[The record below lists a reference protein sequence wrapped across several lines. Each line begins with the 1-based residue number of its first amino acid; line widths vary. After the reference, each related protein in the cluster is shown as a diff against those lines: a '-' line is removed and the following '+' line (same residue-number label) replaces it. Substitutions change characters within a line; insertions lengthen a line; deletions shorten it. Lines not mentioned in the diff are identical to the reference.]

1 MSKSHIWFIL
11 SLVAF
16 GCLVAGC
23 GPIKPPQASTST
35 LMLASPPRTP
45 SNVPTRTPSITPQL
59 SRTPTT
65 PPTQVNA
72 LTTSPTPWPTV
83 IESRHASSPHIVPTS
98 TKDPREAEL
107 PAAITLQSAKGVKGH
122 PLRRIT
128 GWSQGIATYRWL
140 DNAHLLL
147 YPTIREYNGPVVLPV
162 VMNLNNGRTWMP
174 ATEGPD
180 YLFQDF
186 VLWSS
191 SLERLI
197 SSKNQE
203 ILLYDLQGKITHRFA
218 GTGPLYLSPSGR
230 RLSDRF
236 GWHDLETG
244 RSVRFVGQ
252 DKWGVANPAWSS
264 DETRLF
270 GHCWGTEFAIAD
282 AASNTYHCLIPGLFR
297 DGEGPFPDFH
307 WVLSDTHV
315 LNELAFYPRHAQPIP
330 VIALIDP
337 TSRSYVNVR
346 SLAGL
351 PASWQCDTS
360 HLAPDTEHLW
370 IDCQDQEFPRSDTT
384 SYLMDLRTFITRTV
398 PAKWEFYSWSSDSH
412 FVVVGRNVSMRTF
425 ELDTW
430 HRSNE
435 RWLDEYALFS
445 VTSREIYPIT
455 PASITAPTWD
465 PQGERLAF
473 LTEDGL
479 TLVVLE
485 VGTRTTTMMP
495 LNHPA
500 LDVLWRLQGDGVV
513 MIVDDGSLWQIRDL
527 ATGNTEQ
534 LTLSVPEISNNLLDV
549 FQIQWSPDGNHL
561 AFISGHDVYV
571 VYADK

>member
-1 MSKSHIWFIL
+1 
-11 SLVAF
+11 
-16 GCLVAGC
+16 
-23 GPIKPPQASTST
+23 
-35 LMLASPPRTP
+35 
-45 SNVPTRTPSITPQL
+45 
-59 SRTPTT
+59 
-65 PPTQVNA
+65 
-72 LTTSPTPWPTV
+72 V
-83 IESRHASSPHIVPTS
+83 IESKNASSLHIVPTS

-107 PAAITLQSAKGVKGH
+107 PTAITLQSLKGVKGH

-128 GWSQGIATYRWL
+128 GWLQGIATYRWL

-180 YLFQDF
+180 HLFQDLG
-186 VLWSS
+186 LWSS

-203 ILLYDLQGKITHRFA
+203 ILLYDLQGKIAQRFA

-236 GWHDLETG
+236 GWHDLENG

-252 DKWGVANPAWSS
+252 DKWGIADPAWSS

-270 GHCWGTEFAIAD
+270 GHCWGIEFAIAD
-282 AASNTYHCLIPGLFR
+282 TTSNTYHCLIPGLFR

-307 WVLSDTHV
+307 WVLSDTRV
-315 LNELAFYPRHAQPIP
+315 LSEQGFYAVGHDQPEPI
-330 VIALIDP
+330 IALIDP
-337 TSRSYVNVR
+337 TNRSYTDVR

-370 IDCQDQEFPRSDTT
+370 IDCQNQEFPRSDTT
-384 SYLMDLRTFITRTV
+384 SYLIGLRTFITLTV
-398 PAKWEFYSWSSDSH
+398 PAKWEFYSWSSDSR
-412 FVVVGRNVSMRTF
+412 FVVVGQNVSMHTF

-430 HRSNE
+430 HRSGE

-445 VTSREIYPIT
+445 VTSGEIYPIT
-455 PASITAPTWD
+455 PASITAPVWD
-465 PQGERLAF
+465 PQGKRLAF

-479 TLVVLE
+479 TLIVLDIA
-485 VGTRTTTMMP
+485 THAIAKMS
-495 LNHPA
+495 LSQPA
-500 LDVLWRLQGDGVV
+500 LDVLWRPQGDGFVV
-513 MIVDDGSLWQIRDL
+513 IADGGILWQIRDL

-534 LTLSVPEISNNLLDV
+534 LTLSVPETSNNLLDI
-549 FQIQWSPDGNHL
+549 FQIRWSPDGNHL
-561 AFISGHDVYV
+561 AFISGPDVYV
-571 VYADK
+571 VYTGK